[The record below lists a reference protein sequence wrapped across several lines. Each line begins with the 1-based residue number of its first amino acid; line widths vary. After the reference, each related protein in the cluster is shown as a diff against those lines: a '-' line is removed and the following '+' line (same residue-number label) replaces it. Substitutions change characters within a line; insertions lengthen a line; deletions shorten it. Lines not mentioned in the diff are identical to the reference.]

1 MRKFVYQFSACIAA
15 LLLAAL
21 LLPGVQTTDYGI
33 TVLAGAFLGA
43 VYFVL
48 RPVARILLGIFNLIT
63 LGLVGFL
70 IDAALV
76 YGVAMMFPGR
86 FIVENFLW
94 AMATAAIVDV
104 IRSLAGKAAHK
115 K

>member
-1 MRKFVYQFSACIAA
+1 MKKIVYQFTACIAA

-21 LLPGVQTTDYGI
+21 LLPGIKAADYRI
-33 TVLAGAFLGA
+33 AVLAGAFLGA
-43 VYFVL
+43 VYFIL
-48 RPVARILLGIFNLIT
+48 RPVARFLLGIFNLIT

-76 YGVAMMFPGR
+76 YGVAMMFPGK
-86 FIVENFLW
+86 FVVENFLW
-94 AMATAAIVDV
+94 AMATAAMVDV
-104 IRSLAGKAAHK
+104 MRSLAGKAARK